1 MDQTTKETQELRELI
16 ERQLT
21 FGRAAWGRLPEVEA
35 EIDDWDPEDA
45 EVFILE
51 WSIEE
56 DRLYYLREYYEQGA
70 MTEEQ
75 AARYKVLKKLVAR
88 NRPIIERLAD
98 R

>member
-1 MDQTTKETQELRELI
+1 MDQTTKGIQELRELI
-16 ERQLT
+16 DGQLT
-21 FGRAAWGRLPEVEA
+21 FGKASWERLPEVEA
-35 EIDDWDPEDA
+35 EIDSWDPEDA

-56 DRLYYLREYYEQGA
+56 DRLDYLEEYRDRGA

-75 AARYKVLKKLVAR
+75 AARYAELKKLVTK
-88 NRPIIERLAD
+88 NRPIIERLTD

>member
-16 ERQLT
+16 ERQLI
-21 FGRAAWGRLPEVEA
+21 FGKAGWERLPEVES
-35 EIDDWDPEDA
+35 EIDGWDPEDA
-45 EVFILE
+45 EAFILE

-56 DRLYYLREYYEQGA
+56 DRLDYLKEYYDRGV

-75 AARYKVLKKLVAR
+75 AARYEELKKLVAR
-88 NRPIIERLAD
+88 NRPIIERLAG